1 MRRRLTWCGGQ
12 FWLRVLF
19 LWVTALYGVVTSGQ
33 HQSADQPQAGLFL
46 VASPAI
52 GDPRFAETVIL
63 LIEHSQQGSHGLIIN
78 RRTSTA
84 ASEFFPD
91 FDVATSGQHPI
102 HVGGPVAL
110 GHFAFLYRSR
120 KTEAEGKSVI
130 DDVYFHTDIE
140 LLERL
145 VATPG
150 TPLRIFLGY
159 AGWAPGQLQW
169 ELQRGDWDLANA
181 RAEDVFRDNI
191 DGLWR
196 ELSRNRRGVL
206 AAR

>member
-1 MRRRLTWCGGQ
+1 MLKTLRRSGGRPC
-12 FWLRVLF
+12 LGALL
-19 LWVTALYGVVTSGQ
+19 LWAGLLYGGTAGSQVEP
-33 HQSADQPQAGLFL
+33 AEQPRAGLFL
-46 VASPAI
+46 VASPDIA
-52 GDPRFAETVIL
+52 DPRFAETVIL
-63 LIEHSQQGSHGLIIN
+63 LVEHSQQGSHGLIIN
-78 RRTSTA
+78 RRTSTT

-91 FDVATSGQHPI
+91 FDIAATAQHLI

-110 GHFAFLYRSR
+110 GHFAFLYRIGER
-120 KTEAEGKSVI
+120 HAEGKAVI
-130 DDVYFHTDIE
+130 DDVYFHNDIV

-145 VATPG
+145 MAMAG

-169 ELQRGDWDLANA
+169 ELQRGDWELTNA
-181 RAEDVFRDNI
+181 RADDVFRDSI

-196 ELSRNRRGVL
+196 ELSRHRRGVL